1 MERKNNGKG
10 KRQELVGEGRRKER
24 SAVSGHAL
32 GRRTEFSQSGCNCV
46 SPVPPAHLPTVILI
60 LPLRCTGQCSLPSN
74 AGGLMAVLEVT
85 LNGFYGSVIKGNN
98 TLSWFLGSLIPVT
111 QA

>member
-1 MERKNNGKG
+1 
-10 KRQELVGEGRRKER
+10 
-24 SAVSGHAL
+24 
-32 GRRTEFSQSGCNCV
+32 
-46 SPVPPAHLPTVILI
+46 
-60 LPLRCTGQCSLPSN
+60 
-74 AGGLMAVLEVT
+74 MAVLEVT